1 MWIKKFLMDRKQT
14 VVLEGE
20 CSYKATV
27 SSGVPQGSVLG
38 PFLFL
43 FYIND
48 IPEWLRAKVRLF
60 ADDTVVYLT
69 IQSSED
75 AEALQKDLQKR
86 GEW

>member
-27 SSGVPQGSVLG
+27 SSGVPQGYVLG

-60 ADDTVVYLT
+60 ADDTVVYIT
-69 IQSSED
+69 IQSSVD
-75 AEALQKDLQKR
+75 AEVLQKDLQKR